1 MTDDASSN
9 YSTTWELQSTMAASG
24 IFWPAIC
31 NHIPC
36 MAHIIQLALG
46 AFTIALG
53 VKAPTNS
60 WETLEQDQQVG
71 ENGSTHIAK
80 RQ

>member
-1 MTDDASSN
+1 
-9 YSTTWELQSTMAASG
+9 
-24 IFWPAIC
+24 
-31 NHIPC
+31 

-80 RQ
+80 RQRLWKECNAKISKVSST